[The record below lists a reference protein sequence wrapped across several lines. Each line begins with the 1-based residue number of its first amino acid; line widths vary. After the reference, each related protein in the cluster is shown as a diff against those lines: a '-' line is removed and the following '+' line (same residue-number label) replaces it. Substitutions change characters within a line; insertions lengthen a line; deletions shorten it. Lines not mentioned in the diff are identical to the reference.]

1 VKLVKTTALVMKML
15 VVFTC
20 HQSWLVVLKTFS
32 VLQELT
38 KQDMTAYHAETVP
51 TTTISVATQWLA
63 TTNKLLAE
71 LTKTELMDLPSVKI
85 AYKEEMNVALTN
97 HEHAETWASNVDSD
111 NTTNQQIP
119 CAKDVKMMDLSA
131 VLQLPLLVKT
141 PVFSVTQE
149 PICSMLQENQLFA
162 LIAKTMVL
170 NAVPQPP
177 VTTKELLVNQDVNQK
192 EMLYVK
198 IVSPILLNVANLYHQ
213 FKILA
218 ETNLS
223 NASLDFID
231 LLQLNANLN

>member
-1 VKLVKTTALVMKML
+1 
-15 VVFTC
+15 
-20 HQSWLVVLKTFS
+20 
-32 VLQELT
+32 
-38 KQDMTAYHAETVP
+38 
-51 TTTISVATQWLA
+51 
-63 TTNKLLAE
+63 LLAE
-71 LTKTELMDLPSVKI
+71 LTKTELMEIPSVKI
-85 AYKEEMNVALTN
+85 VYKEEMSVASIS
-97 HEHAETWASNVDSD
+97 HEHAETNMSNVDLD

-231 LLQLNANLN
+231 LLQLNAKPN